1 MEASMGQRG
10 RPTPQI
16 VLSAEERD
24 ALERWARR
32 PTTGQALAL
41 RCRIVLAAADGA
53 LNRDIARDLKCNA
66 VTVGKWRTRFAAKRL
81 DGLLDEPRPG
91 QPRKITD
98 EIVEQVIVTTLEE
111 APANGSTQWSTRSMA
126 AHVGLNQTAI
136 SRIWRTFGL
145 KPHRIE
151 DFKLSTDPQF
161 IDKVRDVV
169 GLYLNPPDAAVVLCV
184 DEKTQVQALDRTA
197 PILPMLP
204 GVPARRSHDY
214 VRNGTS
220 DLYAALDVA
229 SGQVLT
235 QMTDQHRAIEFR
247 NFLNLI
253 NRSVPDELA
262 VHVICDNA
270 STHKAPEIVRWL
282 KRHRRFTIHY
292 TPTYSSWLNQ
302 VERWFSELTTKKLRR
317 STHHTV
323 AALRRDITDWVDHWN
338 ANPRP
343 FIWRKTADEILDNL
357 ASYLQRIN
365 DSRH

>member
-1 MEASMGQRG
+1 MAQRG
-10 RPTPQI
+10 RPTAQI
-16 VLSAEERD
+16 VLSDDERE
-24 ALERWARR
+24 ALQRWARR
-32 PTTGQALAL
+32 PTTAQALAL

-53 LNRDIARDLKCNA
+53 LNQDIARELKCNA

-98 EIVEQVIVTTLEE
+98 EVVEQVIVATLEE
-111 APANGSTQWSTRSMA
+111 APPDGSTQWSTRSMA
-126 AHVGLNQTAI
+126 ARVGLNQTAI

-204 GVPARRSHDY
+204 GTPARADHDY

-229 SGQVLT
+229 SGKVL
-235 QMTDQHRAIEFR
+235 
-247 NFLNLI
+247 N
-253 NRSVPDELA
+253 
-262 VHVICDNA
+262 
-270 STHKAPEIVRWL
+270 
-282 KRHRRFTIHY
+282 
-292 TPTYSSWLNQ
+292 
-302 VERWFSELTTKKLRR
+302 
-317 STHHTV
+317 
-323 AALRRDITDWVDHWN
+323 
-338 ANPRP
+338 
-343 FIWRKTADEILDNL
+343 
-357 ASYLQRIN
+357 
-365 DSRH
+365 

>member
-1 MEASMGQRG
+1 MGQRG
-10 RPTPQI
+10 RPTAQI
-16 VLSAEERD
+16 VLSDVERE
-24 ALERWARR
+24 ALQRWARR
-32 PTTGQALAL
+32 PSSGQALAL

-81 DGLLDEPRPG
+81 DGLVDEPRPG

-98 EIVEQVIVTTLEE
+98 ELVEQVIVTTLEE
-111 APANGSTQWSTRSMA
+111 TPPDGATQWSTRSMA
-126 AHVGLNQTAI
+126 ARAGLNQTAI
-136 SRIWRTFGL
+136 SRIWRAFGL
-145 KPHRIE
+145 KPHRVE

-220 DLYAALDVA
+220 DLYAALDVT
-229 SGQVLT
+229 SGQVIT
-235 QMTDQHRAIEFR
+235 QMTDQHRAVEFR

-253 NRSVPDELA
+253 NRNVPDELA

-270 STHKAPEIVRWL
+270 STHKAPEIQRWL
-282 KRHRRFTIHY
+282 KRHRRVTIHY

-323 AALRRDITDWVDHWN
+323 NELRRDITDWVEHWN

-343 FIWRKTADEILDNL
+343 FIWRKTAGEILDNL
-357 ASYLQRIN
+357 ANYLQRIN